1 MTNSFEG
8 GGHALLSAL
17 SSFIGLV
24 LAGKTPPSIRPFFF
38 GANLIPLQKKDG
50 GVRPIAVG
58 CTLRRLAAKVASS
71 KVQEEMATL
80 LAPKQLGYSVKSGVE
95 AAIHSAR
102 LFLNNISPLKA
113 LVKLDFE
120 NAFNSLRR
128 DKMLSSVGELAPD
141 ILPFVH
147 SAYSSPSSL
156 YCGYD
161 ILQSSEGVQQGDP
174 LGPLLFCLSL
184 YHLHSQM
191 RSEFC
196 ILYLDDVTLG
206 GNVEDLAHDLRV
218 FQQEAAEL
226 GLRLNQRKSEIICND
241 SLVPSPILALIP
253 DAAITDPNIACLLG
267 SPIGNIESTSK
278 AIVEKARLLEI
289 MGDRLQHL
297 EAHDALLLLRH
308 SLAIPK
314 LLFTLRTAPS
324 FLSPSLSLYDDKL
337 RSIVSSITNSHL
349 TSEDHAW
356 TQATLPVKYGGLG
369 IRSAVQLAP
378 SAFLASAAGSSD
390 LAHQLLPSDLQ
401 GTPLLH
407 VAEGVAL
414 WSRLHSQPPPADT
427 LSHHQ
432 KSWDTPVLMATLDTL
447 LEDAPDATTTARLL
461 AASTSESGA
470 WLNALPISSLGLRM
484 DNNTIRVAVGIRLG
498 TQLCRPHMCHHCGSE
513 VDGSGIHGLSCRW
526 SEGRHHRH
534 SALNDIVF
542 RALSAAKV
550 PSRLEPSGI
559 YRSDGKRPDGMSIV
573 PWKSGK
579 LLVWDVTCAD
589 TFAPSYTSIASSKPG
604 AVAAQAEERKCSKYS
619 HLSLNHIFTPVSIET
634 SGSLG
639 PKTRHFLKELGCR
652 LRQATGEI
660 NSSYLLQRLSIAVQ
674 RGNMAS
680 VMGSIG
686 HSADTDFFV

>member
-1 MTNSFEG
+1 
-8 GGHALLSAL
+8 
-17 SSFIGLV
+17 
-24 LAGKTPPSIRPFFF
+24 
-38 GANLIPLQKKDG
+38 
-50 GVRPIAVG
+50 
-58 CTLRRLAAKVASS
+58 
-71 KVQEEMATL
+71 MATL
-80 LAPKQLGYSVKSGVE
+80 LAPKQLGYGVKSGVE
-95 AAIHSAR
+95 AAIHFAR
-102 LFLNNISPLKA
+102 LFLNNISSLKA
-113 LVKLDFE
+113 LAKLNFE
-120 NAFNSLRR
+120 SAFNSIRR

-141 ILPFVH
+141 ILPFIH
-147 SAYSSPSSL
+147 CAYSSPSSV
-156 YCGYD
+156 YCSND
-161 ILQSSEGVQQGDP
+161 ILQSSDGVQQGD
-174 LGPLLFCLSL
+174 
-184 YHLHSQM
+184 Q

-206 GNVEDLAHDLRV
+206 GNVEDLAQDLRA

-226 GLRLNQRKSEIICND
+226 GLWLNQRKSEIICND

-267 SPIGNIESTSK
+267 SLIGNIESTSK

-349 TSEDHAW
+349 TNEDHAW
-356 TQATLPVKYGGLG
+356 TQTTLPVKYGGLG

-390 LAHQLLPSDLQ
+390 LAHQLLPLHLQ

-414 WSRLHSQPPPADT
+414 WSQLHSQPPPADT

-432 KSWDTPVLMATLDTL
+432 KSWNTPMIMATLDTL

-470 WLNALPISSLGLRM
+470 WLNALPIFSLGLKM

-498 TQLCRPHMCHHCGSE
+498 TQLCRPHMYHHCGSKI
-513 VDGSGIHGLSCRW
+513 DGFGIHGLSCRW
-526 SEGRHHRH
+526 SEGRHHCH

-559 YRSDGKRPDGMSIV
+559 
-573 PWKSGK
+573 
-579 LLVWDVTCAD
+579 
-589 TFAPSYTSIASSKPG
+589 
-604 AVAAQAEERKCSKYS
+604 
-619 HLSLNHIFTPVSIET
+619 
-634 SGSLG
+634 
-639 PKTRHFLKELGCR
+639 
-652 LRQATGEI
+652 
-660 NSSYLLQRLSIAVQ
+660 
-674 RGNMAS
+674 
-680 VMGSIG
+680 
-686 HSADTDFFV
+686 

>member
-1 MTNSFEG
+1 MITNLHSDSG
-8 GGHALLSAL
+8 ICYNSG
-17 SSFIGLV
+17 
-24 LAGKTPPSIRPFFF
+24 
-38 GANLIPLQKKDG
+38 
-50 GVRPIAVG
+50 
-58 CTLRRLAAKVASS
+58 
-71 KVQEEMATL
+71 
-80 LAPKQLGYSVKSGVE
+80 KSGVE
-95 AAIHSAR
+95 TAIHSAR

-120 NAFNSLRR
+120 NAFNSLQR

-156 YCGYD
+156 YYGND

-196 ILYLDDVTLG
+196 ILYLDDVTFG
-206 GNVEDLAHDLRV
+206 GNVEDLEHDLRV

-226 GLRLNQRKSEIICND
+226 GLWLNQRKSEIICND

-401 GTPLLH
+401 GILP
-407 VAEGVAL
+407 
-414 WSRLHSQPPPADT
+414 SCT
-427 LSHHQ
+427 LQ
-432 KSWDTPVLMATLDTL
+432 RV
-447 LEDAPDATTTARLL
+447 
-461 AASTSESGA
+461 
-470 WLNALPISSLGLRM
+470 SL
-484 DNNTIRVAVGIRLG
+484 
-498 TQLCRPHMCHHCGSE
+498 CG
-513 VDGSGIHGLSCRW
+513 HG
-526 SEGRHHRH
+526 
-534 SALNDIVF
+534 
-542 RALSAAKV
+542 
-550 PSRLEPSGI
+550 
-559 YRSDGKRPDGMSIV
+559 Y
-573 PWKSGK
+573 
-579 LLVWDVTCAD
+579 
-589 TFAPSYTSIASSKPG
+589 IASLLLRIP
-604 AVAAQAEERKCSKYS
+604 
-619 HLSLNHIFTPVSIET
+619 SLTIKRAGIPPW
-634 SGSLG
+634 LWQ
-639 PKTRHFLKELGCR
+639 L
-652 LRQATGEI
+652 
-660 NSSYLLQRLSIAVQ
+660 
-674 RGNMAS
+674 
-680 VMGSIG
+680 
-686 HSADTDFFV
+686 